1 MKRTRKPKPELSP
14 AIAALKRLNKD
25 GACSNAAVRQRIALI
40 AAERQLPPSETATLT
55 KGRNIPLMPLGQFA
69 EKHHLSVDWLIGD
82 DLKAHPRGSP
92 SRHMAKPRPRAM
104 SDQEFVEALAII
116 DEKSRQFI
124 ISYMQ
129 LLVDG
134 GGAA

>member
-1 MKRTRKPKPELSP
+1 
-14 AIAALKRLNKD
+14 
-25 GACSNAAVRQRIALI
+25 
-40 AAERQLPPSETATLT
+40 
-55 KGRNIPLMPLGQFA
+55 
-69 EKHHLSVDWLIGD
+69 
-82 DLKAHPRGSP
+82 
-92 SRHMAKPRPRAM
+92 M